1 MPTGADVVIRDGYLP
16 GRESVRDLA
25 VADGEIVAVEQSFD
39 GEGTEEIDAGGNVV
53 APGFVDSHLHVDKA
67 YSADGER
74 VPRFNDRGL
83 DLGSLR
89 ENGRDHYLNSSREE
103 LTENAVR
110 LGRRAVENGTLHVRA
125 HVNLGNGFGT
135 KVVESVLEAR
145 ERLADILDI
154 QIVLFPDAGIL
165 NDPEAESLI
174 REALSMGADLVG
186 GADPATKNG
195 DVGGALDAWF
205 DVATDHDV
213 GIDVHFHNPGTLS
226 TYEVLRLADE
236 TEARGMGGRVTAS
249 HSFGLADANGREP
262 GDLSRP
268 DAHPRDLKA
277 FPDGEVDAAVSRLAE
292 TGVKITSS
300 YHNVRPGMP
309 FEKLSAAGVPVGWG
323 SDNVCD
329 YVVRHAQ
336 PDPLLGTYVNAFK
349 LDYNFHTFASN
360 RGLDL
365 LWETITHGGAAV
377 LDLEGYGVREGTPAD
392 LVVLDER
399 SPQWAIINQAE
410 KRFVIK
416 DGTVVVE
423 DGDLCEPVE

>member
-1 MPTGADVVIRDGYLP
+1 MSRGADIVIRDGYLP
-16 GRESVRDLA
+16 GREEVNDIA
-25 VADGEIVAVEQSFD
+25 VADGTIVAIEPAFD
-39 GEGTEEIDAGGNVV
+39 GEGTEEIDADGDVV
-53 APGFVDSHLHVDKA
+53 TPGFVDSHLHIDKA

-74 VPRFNDRGL
+74 VPRFNESGL
-83 DLGSLR
+83 DLSSLR
-89 ENGRDHYLNSSREE
+89 ENSREHYRNSSREE

-110 LGRRAVENGTLHVRA
+110 LGRRAVENGTLYIRA
-125 HVNLGNGFGT
+125 HVNLGIDFGT

-145 ERLADILDI
+145 ERLSDVLDL

-165 NDPEAESLI
+165 NDPRAESLI
-174 REALSMGADLVG
+174 RDALSMGADLVG

-195 DVGGALDAWF
+195 DINGALDAWF
-205 DVATDHDV
+205 DIATDHDV
-213 GIDVHFHNPGTLS
+213 GIDIHFHNPGTLG

-236 TEARGMGGRVTAS
+236 TEARGYGGRVTAS
-249 HSFGLADANGREP
+249 HSFGLADANNQEP

-268 DAHPRDLKA
+268 DAHPGNLKA
-277 FPDGEVDAAVSRLAE
+277 FPDGEVDAAVSRFAE
-292 TGVKITSS
+292 TGVKVTSS

-309 FEKLSAAGVPVGWG
+309 FEKLSATGVPVGWG

-360 RGLDL
+360 QGIDL
-365 LWETITHGGAAV
+365 LWETITHGGGAV
-377 LDLEGYGVREGTPAD
+377 MDLEGYGVREGTPAD

-399 SPQWAIINQAE
+399 SPQWAIIDQAE

-416 DGTVVVE
+416 DGTVVAE
-423 DGDLCEPVE
+423 DGDLCDENE